1 MSLPMPRAA
10 STALITG
17 ASSGIGAAI
26 AEELARRGHGLTL
39 VARREDML
47 TELAK
52 RLHDRHAVR
61 VGVVACDLADPAER
75 DRLVAKVAELDLDVE
90 ILVNNAGVGYA
101 GDFADADRERQVQM
115 VQVNCETVVDLSG
128 RYLPQMKGRLQ
139 GAVINIASTAA
150 FQPMAGSA
158 TYGASKS
165 FVLSFSEALHQ
176 ELKGS
181 GVTVTA
187 ICPGPVRTEFTQVAE
202 MEGAE
207 RDTPGFIWMSAED
220 LAEEAVKAADAGKR
234 AVVPGRLNYAGSI
247 LGRHVPRKFVLPLS
261 RRIWSRAE

>member
-1 MSLPMPRAA
+1 VALPQPREA

-26 AEELARRGHGLTL
+26 AEDLARRGYGLTL
-39 VARREDML
+39 VARREEML
-47 TELAK
+47 TELAG
-52 RLHDRHAVR
+52 RLHDRHRVR
-61 VGVVACDLADPAER
+61 VGVVACDLAEPGER
-75 DRLVAKVAELDLDVE
+75 DRLVAKIDELDQDVE
-90 ILVNNAGVGYA
+90 ILVNNAGFGYA
-101 GDFADADRERQVQM
+101 GDFVDADRERQVEM
-115 VQVNCETVVDLSG
+115 VQVNCETVVDLCG
-128 RYLPQMKGRLQ
+128 RYLPRMAGRLQ

-158 TYGASKS
+158 TYAASKA

-176 ELKGS
+176 EVKGS

-187 ICPGPVRTEFTQVAE
+187 ICPGPVRTEFTQTAG

-207 RDTPGFIWMSAED
+207 QDSPSFIWMSAED
-220 LAEEAVKAADAGKR
+220 LAEQAVKAAEAGKR
-234 AVVPGRLNYAGSI
+234 AVVPGRLNYAGSL
-247 LGRHVPRKFVLPLS
+247 LGRHVPRKIVLPVS